1 MIKKWIKSLIEKVF
15 GKFCKCEEPIIDVAL
30 APTYQSNVE
39 DEEKYLEEEK
49 ALADHAESFK
59 EIIEPEKIQCNTHS
73 RFIKSCPI
81 CVEAAK

>member
-1 MIKKWIKSLIEKVF
+1 MIKNLWK
-15 GKFCKCEEPIIDVAL
+15 KFVNWLFSWQRKEPVIL
-30 APTYQSNVE
+30 E

-49 ALADHAESFK
+49 ARADWAESFK

-73 RFIKSCPI
+73 RFKKSCPI

>member
-1 MIKKWIKSLIEKVF
+1 MELRKRKMIKWIKSLIEKVF
-15 GKFCKCEEPIIDVAL
+15 GKFCKCE
-30 APTYQSNVE
+30 
-39 DEEKYLEEEK
+39 DEEKYLAEEK

-73 RFIKSCPI
+73 RFKKSCPL

>member
-1 MIKKWIKSLIEKVF
+1 MIKNLWK
-15 GKFCKCEEPIIDVAL
+15 KFIDWLFSWQKKEPVIL
-30 APTYQSNVE
+30 E

-49 ALADHAESFK
+49 ARADWAESFK

-73 RFIKSCPI
+73 RFKKSCPI